1 MKLKIAF
8 LFLLITVAFAAIAD
22 PPTEVGKTIFSTRC
36 ASCHNVNKIVVGPAL
51 AGVDGRHSIDW
62 IINFVHS
69 SQTVIK
75 GGDKEAV
82 ALFDKFNHIP
92 MPDHPDLKAEDIK
105 SVVEYIKLESSSSA
119 TADKAP
125 FSKPTRLH
133 PAYTPLSFYNY
144 GFFLGLFSAIV
155 IMILSLV
162 AFVRVKEYER
172 NKMSNRSY

>member
-8 LFLLITVAFAAIAD
+8 LSLLIPFAFTAIAD
-22 PPTEVGKTIFSTRC
+22 PPTEIGKTIFSTRC

-51 AGVDGRHSIDW
+51 AGVDQRHTIDW

-92 MPDHPDLKAEDIK
+92 MPDHPDLKADDIK
-105 SVVEYIKLESSSSA
+105 SLVEYIKLESSSST
-119 TADKAP
+119 TADKSP

-133 PAYTPLSFYNY
+133 PAYMPLSFYNY
-144 GFFLGLFSAIV
+144 GFFLGLLGIISV
-155 IMILSLV
+155 MILSLI

-172 NKMSNRSY
+172 NK